1 MLGYFKF
8 VFVVYVNIC
17 LQLLLHDITSC
28 ENGYILVRLII
39 VILKRLHNLNKGSP
53 RSLFRD
59 CYHFGLIVIDIWF
72 VEIMLLD

>member
-17 LQLLLHDITSC
+17 LLLHDITSC

-39 VILKRLHNLNKGSP
+39 LILKRLHNLNKGSP